1 MLKRTLL
8 MSSSALALLALSGCA
23 SVFSSSTQL
32 VEIETNPSGASIM
45 ITNRSEEIVYK
56 GLTPFKEELTKARG
70 FFKGEDYSIHIEKGG
85 YRAADLTLTFHNN
98 AWYVFGNTLN
108 GFLLG
113 WLLFDPKTTHLYR
126 LDPGKV
132 SIDLMPLE
140 AQLNISSKPQEN
152 KPKRRELK

>member
-1 MLKRTLL
+1 
-8 MSSSALALLALSGCA
+8 MSSGALALLALSGCA

-32 VEIETNPSGASIM
+32 GEIETNPSGASIM
-45 ITNRSEEIVYK
+45 ITNRSGEIVYK

-70 FFKGEDYSIHIEKGG
+70 FFKGDDYSIHIEKGG

-98 AWYVFGNTLN
+98 AWYVFGNTFN

-132 SIDLMPLE
+132 SIDLTPLE
-140 AQLNISSKPQEN
+140 AQLNISSEPQEN
-152 KPKRRELK
+152 KSKRRELK